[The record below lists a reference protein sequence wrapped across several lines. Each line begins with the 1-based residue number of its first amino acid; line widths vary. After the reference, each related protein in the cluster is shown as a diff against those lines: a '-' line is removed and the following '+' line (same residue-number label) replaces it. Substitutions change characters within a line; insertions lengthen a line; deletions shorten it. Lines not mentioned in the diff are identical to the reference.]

1 MRNYRIT
8 ESLNHRN
15 EISTNHSVIRL
26 FSDSVIRKSRR
37 GFTLIEMLVVIAIIA
52 VLAGAGLSGYSGAVK
67 RAQRARGEEQVHDLQ
82 VALTLALQNETS
94 WPPPILK
101 EGRGGDGRATVEVA
115 AWLGKHGLYSFGT
128 ILNPNEKDVT
138 KRQLQVNKA
147 EELGI
152 LTPWAEAVAK
162 KRLKSGSLG
171 EDTKIPSGGTIADHR
186 LRIAI
191 DHDYDGFTEVKA
203 SVSGKGSAKVR
214 ASACVWCCGYDGK
227 FGTKDDIYSWT
238 RGQEVK

>member
-1 MRNYRIT
+1 MKIDRTRRVSRNSKIRKFDY
-8 ESLNHRN
+8 SK
-15 EISTNHSVIRL
+15 IRL
-26 FSDSVIRKSRR
+26 FDYSTR
-37 GFTLIEMLVVIAIIA
+37 GFTLIEMLVVIGIIA
-52 VLAGAGLSGYSGAVK
+52 VLAGAGLVGYSGAVK

-94 WPPPILK
+94 WPLPIMK

-115 AWLGKHGLYSFGT
+115 AWLGKHGLYSFGK
-128 ILNPNEKDVT
+128 ILNPGEKDIA
-138 KRQLQVNKA
+138 KRRLQVNKA

-162 KRLKSGSLG
+162 KRLKSGSLS

-203 SVSGKGSAKVR
+203 SASGKGGTAKVR
-214 ASACVWCCGYDGK
+214 ASACVWCCGYDGR
-227 FGTKDDIYSWT
+227 FGTRDDIYSWT
-238 RGQEVK
+238 SGQEVK